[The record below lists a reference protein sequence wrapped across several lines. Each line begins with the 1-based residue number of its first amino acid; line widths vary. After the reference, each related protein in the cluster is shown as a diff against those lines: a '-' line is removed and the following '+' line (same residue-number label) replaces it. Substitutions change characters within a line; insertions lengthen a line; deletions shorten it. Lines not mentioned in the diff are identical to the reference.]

1 MFTNIFAATFTDMIK
16 NKFLEEFTGEFSATS
31 ILVSLLLSFVL
42 GLVVMAVYK
51 LTYTGVFFNK
61 SYAFGLVLSTMIT
74 AVIIATVNSNLAL
87 SLGMVGA
94 LSIVRFRTAVK
105 DPTDTIF
112 MFWTVAVGIMTGA
125 GFYYVS
131 VLATVVLAALYLI
144 LFYVGNRQGGDAA
157 LLIVR
162 FAPDGFDKIKPYL
175 SAFPKRKDKS
185 RTVTKEYTEIIL
197 EVRQNRKSIEI
208 LEKMQALEVVKTA
221 SLVAYKGDFSQ

>member
-1 MFTNIFAATFTDMIK
+1 MMNTVLMSSFTDMIK
-16 NKFLEEFTGEFSATS
+16 NKFLDEFTGEFSATG
-31 ILVSLLLSFVL
+31 IIISLLLAFGL
-42 GLVVMAVYK
+42 GLVILAVYK

-61 SYAFGLVLSTMIT
+61 SYGFGLVLSTMIT

-125 GFYYVS
+125 GFYYIS
-131 VLATVVLAALYLI
+131 VIATFMLAALYLI
-144 LFYVGNRQGGDAA
+144 LFYCGNKQGGDAA

-162 FAPDGFDKIKPYL
+162 FAPGGYDRIKPYL
-175 SAFPKRKDKS
+175 AAFPKRKDKS
-185 RTVTKEYTEIIL
+185 RVVTKEYTEIIL
-197 EVRQNRKSIEI
+197 EVKQTRKS
-208 LEKMQALEVVKTA
+208 LEALERLQALDVVKTA
-221 SLVAYKGDFSQ
+221 SLVAYKGEFAQ